1 MWLVGYRT
9 IALTLLSSSKIVDLV
24 CDLQTNFVLLWSAK
38 SGLQRCSHKIWFIF
52 QKSGN
57 LRLFYVFWVRLPWFC
72 LKLTTPGNNH
82 FFRLVPFYAIFSID
96 QPSKWWSTAE
106 MIVVPA
112 CHCRGLFVACL
123 LIVEHLVDVTSH
135 YYSLLLPIDP
145 ANIQILLRGMELNE
159 YFPSHNDE
167 TKIKIKCYISIF
179 HVYLLFHIKIV
190 HNKILEH
197 LSILF

>member
-1 MWLVGYRT
+1 MCLVGYSRT
-9 IALTLLSSSKIVDLV
+9 IALILLSSSKIGDLV

-106 MIVVPA
+106 MIVVTA
-112 CHCRGLFVACL
+112 CRCRGLFVACL
-123 LIVEHLVDVTSH
+123 VTVEHLVDVTSH

-145 ANIQILLRGMELNE
+145 ANIQILLRGMGLNE
-159 YFPSHNDE
+159 YLNVFRVIMMRR
-167 TKIKIKCYISIF
+167 K
-179 HVYLLFHIKIV
+179 
-190 HNKILEH
+190 
-197 LSILF
+197 